1 MAEIIPIPGFYQ
13 PFSSLSHL
21 LGAVVFAGFSLPL
34 LLRGRGDG
42 PRLTSL
48 AIFCLGTVTLL
59 TISGTYHLLD
69 PAGSA
74 RPVIRRLDHAAIFV
88 LIACSFTPSLII
100 LFRGRTRWGILSLVW
115 LYAIVAIVFKLA
127 YFDQISSRQGLAM
140 YLLMGAI
147 GIFPCVLLSRLHGW
161 LFLKPILFG
170 GLAYALGGTLE
181 SFHWPIMVPGVIQ
194 WHEVF
199 HIAVLIGLGFH
210 WAFVFTIADGGLG
223 VVSPEIALTSNIKH
237 PTSYI

>member
-1 MAEIIPIPGFYQ
+1 MAETISIPGFYQ

-21 LGAVVFAGFSLPL
+21 LGAVVFAGFSVPL

-69 PAGSA
+69 PAGAA
-74 RPVIRRLDHAAIFV
+74 RSVVRRLDHAAIFV

-100 LFRGRTRWGILSLVW
+100 LFRGKVQWGILFIVW
-115 LYAIVAIVFKLA
+115 FYAIFATMFKMA
-127 YFDQISSRQGLAM
+127 YFDQISSHQGLVL
-140 YLLMGAI
+140 YLLMGGI
-147 GIFPCVLLSRLHGW
+147 GIFPCILLSRRYGW
-161 LFLKPILFG
+161 LFLRPILLG

-181 SFHWPIMVPGVIQ
+181 SFHWPVLVPGVIQ

-223 VVSPEIALTSNIKH
+223 VVSNEIALTSKIKH
-237 PTSYI
+237 PTSNI